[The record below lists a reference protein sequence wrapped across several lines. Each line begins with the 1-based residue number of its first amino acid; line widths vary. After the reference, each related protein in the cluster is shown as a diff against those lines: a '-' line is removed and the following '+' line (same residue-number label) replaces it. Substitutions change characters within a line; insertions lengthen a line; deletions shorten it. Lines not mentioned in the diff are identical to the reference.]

1 MKAKQL
7 EVIKTKHGKFL
18 THGQTTKP
26 DCETED
32 IKYALLNGTLP
43 KLRKF
48 DDIVSRLKRKL
59 VRDHYRNDALSYGDI
74 FEVPKNGKV
83 AEWEKQEAERLKRV
97 AAYRKE
103 TDPLLTRAELHEDS
117 DADDVM
123 DALVAS
129 AKKHGLYA

>member
-7 EVIKTKHGKFL
+7 EVIKTKHAAFLKHGK
-18 THGQTTKP
+18 TDKP
-26 DCETED
+26 DCETTD
-32 IKYALLNGTLP
+32 IKFALLNGSLP

-48 DDIVSRLKRKL
+48 NDIVSRLKRKI
-59 VRDHYRNDALSYGDI
+59 VEDRYSGGPSYGDI

-83 AEWEKQEAERLKRV
+83 AAWERDEAERLKRV
-97 AAYRKE
+97 AAYRK
-103 TDPLLTRAELHEDS
+103 TVDPVLTKAELHDDS

-123 DALVAS
+123 EVLVEA